1 MAVAPFIR
9 PIRVQGGTVYTFP
22 SSVEDINFTFSN
34 PSYDVTFSKFALLDI
49 PNIATPENYE
59 NYVQLRSVPGAYSKV
74 YDASSSAN
82 IAFANSLQD
91 YAFNLET
98 LIQSQDSYDSSA
110 LHTVSERVF
119 FKWLKEIGALRFR
132 ESNASETSTNNTST
146 GQRFVEEDESL
157 QYSRV
162 IKYVGEVDL
171 VNTSSVNG
179 STQAEIYIHVPTDA
193 GRSPYV
199 MFTSETKDTNYAANT
214 ALRYSPLNPL
224 DQAYISGRTADD
236 VQPSGLDTRAYYDCE
251 GSYTDGSTYELYKK
265 DSSGNYQSDSWWWPY
280 TSDNTYFLEPVRLN
294 DSRNDDLKI
303 VGIGAEAGNDVYFR
317 RSRLD
322 GIGIDFDLTNYQLA
336 NQEAA
341 TNSWYSFNK
350 TPGSTSFDFN
360 TVLIYY
366 DIVSKDD
373 PTQKA
378 TNLFGVLFL
387 DDLQPS
393 TSGAYIPRFT
403 KYRPNVETNM
413 NGNSYGLRVNLR
425 LDTNVE
431 DTSVQ
436 SSINDYNTFSLQLF
450 NEALTEL
457 RGASDQLLTQLANIS
472 LLQKRI
478 DDIEEQLLTQNSV
491 DSLDSRVTTLEQDFI
506 DSQAYF
512 SNSKSIIDLIQRNYD
527 AIIDIYNNKTSVLM
541 QYNVDVLT
549 SGRGINLKKRAGK
562 VEISNTRAGYSI
574 DVAKPYI
581 DLNEYSEVNSV
592 FQYTHTLLDGSNYVL
607 FKTDD
612 SSPFDPNMD
621 MTLLIDD
628 SNIQFQSGQII
639 RICFSS
645 PVNLQ
650 SGYNPFEK
658 KFSIITD
665 STNRSG
671 AAVPYSKIIGTF
683 NASQFSFSGNQPYFE
698 VVCLDPKTYTFNI
711 EKIR

>member
-49 PNIATPENYE
+49 PNLATPENYE
-59 NYVQLRSVPGAYSKV
+59 NFVQLRSVPGAYAKV
-74 YDASSSAN
+74 YDASPSAN

-98 LIQSQDSYDSSA
+98 LIQSRDEYDSSA

-132 ESNASETSTNNTST
+132 EANASETATNNTST
-146 GQRFVEEDESL
+146 GQRFVEEDEST

-162 IKYVGEVDL
+162 IKYVGEIDL

-179 STQAEIYIHVPTDA
+179 NTQAEIYIHIPIDA
-193 GRSPYV
+193 GSSPYV
-199 MFTSETKDTNYAANT
+199 MFSSETKDTNYAADI
-214 ALRYSPLNPL
+214 AVKYSPLNPL
-224 DQAYISGRTADD
+224 DQPYISGRTSED
-236 VQPSGLDTRAYYDCE
+236 VQPAGLDTRAYYDCE
-251 GSYTDGSTYELYKK
+251 GSYTDGSTYQLYKK
-265 DSSGNYQSDSWWWPY
+265 DSSGNYISDSWWWPY

-303 VGIGAEAGNDVYFR
+303 VGLGAEAGNDVYFR

-322 GIGIDFDLTNYQLA
+322 GIGLDFSLTNYQLA

-350 TPGSTSFDFN
+350 TPGSASFDFN
-360 TVLIYY
+360 AVLIYY

-373 PTQKA
+373 PNNRA

-403 KYRPNVETNM
+403 KYRPNVDTNM

-450 NEALTEL
+450 NEALSEL
-457 RGASDQLLTQLANIS
+457 RGASDLLLTQLADVS

-478 DDIEEQLLTQNSV
+478 DDIEEQLLTQSSV
-491 DSLDSRVTTLEQDFI
+491 DSLDSRISILEQDFM
-506 DSQAYF
+506 DAQAYF
-512 SNSKSIIDLIQRNYD
+512 SNSKSIMDLIQRNYD
-527 AIIDIYNNKTSVLM
+527 AILDIYNNKTNVQT

-562 VEISNTRAGYSI
+562 VEISNTRNGYSI
-574 DVAKPYI
+574 NTANPYI
-581 DLNEYSEVNSV
+581 DLYSYSEVNSV
-592 FQYTHTLLDGSNYVL
+592 FQYTHSLLDGNNYIL
-607 FKTDD
+607 LKTVDG
-612 SSPFDPNMD
+612 SPFEPNLD

-628 SNIQFQSGQII
+628 ANVQFQTGQII
-639 RICFSS
+639 RVCFST

-650 SGYNPFEK
+650 RGYNPFEK
-658 KFSIITD
+658 KFSILTD

-671 AAVPYSKIIGTF
+671 AALPYSVVVGVF
-683 NASQFSFSGNQPYFE
+683 SASQFSFSGNQPYFE
-698 VVCLDPKTYTFNI
+698 IVCLDSKSYSFNI